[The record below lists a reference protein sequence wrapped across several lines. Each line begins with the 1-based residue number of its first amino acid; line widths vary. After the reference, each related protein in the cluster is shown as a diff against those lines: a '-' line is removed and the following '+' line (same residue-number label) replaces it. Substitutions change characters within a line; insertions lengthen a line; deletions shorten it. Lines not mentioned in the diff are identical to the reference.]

1 MQTYNNSQYADPVY
15 APLVQYTL
23 HLADTALILG
33 HRNSEWCGHGPVL
46 EQDIAISNIALDLVG
61 QARMLYQYAAEL
73 LNKTD
78 ANAAVTEDTLAYLRD
93 ATDFRNLLLAEQQNG
108 DWAVT
113 ILRQFFCSTWQ
124 YYVYT
129 QLSESTD
136 ARLTEIA
143 NKALKEVTYHIKW
156 SAEWVIRL
164 GDGTEES
171 HKRLVQALE
180 QLWAF
185 TGEMF
190 LPAAYEKAG
199 VTAGWAADVEAL
211 QQPWLHK
218 ITEVFQ
224 EAFITVPPQQW
235 QQTGGK
241 TGVHTELLGFLLAEM
256 QFLQRAYP
264 GSEW

>member
-1 MQTYNNSQYADPVY
+1 MQTDNNTQHTNPIHR
-15 APLVQYTL
+15 PLVQYIL

-46 EQDIAISNIALDLVG
+46 EQDIAISNIALDMVG
-61 QARMLYQYAAEL
+61 QARMLYQYAAEIV
-73 LNKTD
+73 NTT
-78 ANAAVTEDTLAYLRD
+78 NVGTAATEDTLAYLRD
-93 ATDFRNLLLAEQQNG
+93 ATAFKNLLLAEQQNG

-129 QLSESTD
+129 QLAECKD

-143 NKALKEVTYHIKW
+143 AKALKEVTYHIKW

-171 HKRLVQALE
+171 HQRLVQALE
-180 QLWAF
+180 LLWPF

-190 LPAAYEKAG
+190 IPVAYEKEGIAE
-199 VTAGWAADVEAL
+199 GWAAHIQSL
-211 QQPWLHK
+211 QQPWLQK
-218 ITEVFQ
+218 ITEIFQ
-224 EAFITVPPQQW
+224 EACITVPERQW

-241 TGVHTELLGFLLAEM
+241 TGIHTELLGFLLAEM

-264 GSEW
+264 DSEW